1 MIRPLG
7 ERVPVPSRPILGLA
21 ERLEEEARRLAR
33 FTRES
38 PDLDLGRLWRRLA
51 MWSTSV
57 AHMATSGP
65 ASHDAALREFP
76 EHPDHDRAR
85 DDAMIEFEALTDVIA
100 FLAVGDMVLAEL
112 AATFLGRWQVAYADD
127 NPWRDFLREVDRR
140 LVAGE
145 EPGPLRAARE
155 LDLDLREA
163 RNRIAAHR
171 RRTHG
176 EILSWDFDDVLTI
189 DLVDPSVHRV
199 DRALLLELGVDPTEI
214 PETAPEGD
222 GRNTSGMALD
232 MLEAANVRLEAT
244 AAAVRGRGLPAR
256 PVRRDTDRTSRMH
269 DLFDRLHVHAGLVDE
284 EGRRLVR
291 NAHRIAGY
299 ESVSP
304 IRIVGASLRI
314 TAAIS
319 GARDQLPALADET
332 P

>member
-7 ERVPVPSRPILGLA
+7 ERVPVPSPEIQRLA
-21 ERLEEEARRLAR
+21 GRLEEEARRLAR

-38 PDLDLGRLWRRLA
+38 NELDLGRLWRRLA

-65 ASHDAALREFP
+65 ASHDVALREFP
-76 EHPDHDRAR
+76 EHPDHDRAGN
-85 DDAMIEFEALTDVIA
+85 DAMIEFEAVTDVIA
-100 FLAVGDMVLAEL
+100 FLAVGDMVLTEL
-112 AATFLGRWQVAYADD
+112 AATFLGRWRVAYADD

-140 LVAGE
+140 LVDGD

-171 RRTHG
+171 RRTHA
-176 EILSWDFDDVLTI
+176 EILSWDFEDVLTI
-189 DLVDPSVHRV
+189 DLADPSVHRV
-199 DRALLLELGVDPTEI
+199 DRALLLELGVDPSEI
-214 PETAPEGD
+214 PETADEAD
-222 GRNTSGMALD
+222 GQDPSVMALG
-232 MLEAANVRLEAT
+232 MLEAANVRLEAV
-244 AAAVRGRGLPAR
+244 AAAARGRGLPAR
-256 PVRRDTDRTSRMH
+256 PVRRDTDRTSQMH
-269 DLFDRLHVHAGLVDE
+269 DLFGRLHDHAGLLDE

-304 IRIVGASLRI
+304 IRVVSATLRV
-314 TAAIS
+314 TAAIRN
-319 GARDQLPALADET
+319 A
-332 P
+332 